1 MLAIARQKV
10 NLQRLANYTIRRAMF
25 KKRQKS
31 LMKKASELSTLYGV
45 DACVVMYAEGEA
57 QPMMV
62 WPSVP
67 EARRVIERFRALPQK
82 DQYENTTNLE
92 GFLKQRIANL
102 QEKVDKAKHENDE
115 LETKLLLLNS
125 LDGCLPSLVGLTV
138 KQITSLNS
146 MVEERLKKLRG
157 NGLLA
162 TPVPTSNQDVASATN
177 IQD

>member
-82 DQYENTTNLE
+82 DKYKNTTNLE

-138 KQITSLNS
+138 KQIT
-146 MVEERLKKLRG
+146 
-157 NGLLA
+157 
-162 TPVPTSNQDVASATN
+162 TPQEASWEWSPGDTSPNQ
-177 IQD
+177 

>member
-1 MLAIARQKV
+1 
-10 NLQRLANYTIRRAMF
+10 MF

-57 QPMMV
+57 QPMM
-62 WPSVP
+62 
-67 EARRVIERFRALPQK
+67 K